1 MFFEFKDEVSL
12 VLLGILDIDNFLVDG
27 DSYENVI
34 IFRFLGVVD
43 FDFF

>member
-12 VLLGILDIDNFLVDG
+12 VLFGILDIDNFLVDG
-27 DSYENVI
+27 DSYDNVI
-34 IFRFLGVVD
+34 ILRFLGVVD